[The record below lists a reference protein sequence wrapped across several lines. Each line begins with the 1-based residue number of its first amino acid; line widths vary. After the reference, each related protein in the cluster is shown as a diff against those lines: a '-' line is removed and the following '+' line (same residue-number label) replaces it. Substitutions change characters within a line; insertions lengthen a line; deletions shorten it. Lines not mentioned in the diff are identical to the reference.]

1 MELLKNQHIQEKLN
15 KRTHFDLINNNSRL
29 GIIVNLE
36 TNPIAKLKEIM
47 KLIIMDEDKKMNH
60 YIVQSLF
67 IEAQMINPNI
77 IIELIIETIL
87 AKVNIICEAI
97 ERSNIDLASWNQI
110 WADFRTFTNKLEF
123 LMKNYLNL
131 FTERNVII
139 GKFKCDI
146 LSTIQLCIFYQK
158 IIEKYSLNGIDIFSK
173 ISSDIRG
180 INIHN
185 IDQLI
190 DFIESMI
197 IFLPIKKFIKIN
209 YDNIQNII
217 HNILSDR
224 YVINLIC
231 ARIHKLLI
239 GLSSNKFTIDDDSS
253 VLNVDKKSLKN
264 IYGSISILSGYGNRE
279 NIVIYHRKFMQV
291 RIMNFNYDNF
301 EVEIEIIRKLSS
313 KIGSESQQMINMIN
327 DIYESRNISNIVQ
340 KSNAN
345 IITEKYKVINDVR
358 PQILNPI
365 IINKQYWCIN
375 NLVNMDITYPLE
387 LEFYHNLFA
396 KCYEQLYK
404 NKYII
409 NWQPTL
415 GFAKFDVC
423 LGSRDIEITCNI
435 LQAIALCYL
444 NDHSSINPINFSLE
458 IGISEILAEK
468 ILESLFE
475 ANLLLKHNDLFIVN
489 INNYTGNT
497 IIDIRKL
504 FVDTFAET
512 SEQKID

>member
-180 INIHN
+180 INIQN
-185 IDQLI
+185 INK
-190 DFIESMI
+190 
-197 IFLPIKKFIKIN
+197 IKKFFLIN
-209 YDNIQNII
+209 NNI
-217 HNILSDR
+217 
-224 YVINLIC
+224 
-231 ARIHKLLI
+231 
-239 GLSSNKFTIDDDSS
+239 FTIDDDSS

-264 IYGSISILSGYGNRE
+264 IYGSISILSGYGDRE